1 MYMKEKTKREKILT
15 SNKYYTGLYLVAFFV
30 MLLIGIFINRLFM
43 FVAPSFVI
51 LGIVCGILTDASYT
65 FSSKAQSIVFS
76 VFCFLILNFYA
87 GILALKMTDKE
98 LEAKIN
104 KFKKYEKTPVK
115 KEHYISSPAVMT
127 TEDKKI
133 ETIKKYKKLFDEG
146 VITEEEFEKKKKQL
160 LS

>member
-1 MYMKEKTKREKILT
+1 
-15 SNKYYTGLYLVAFFV
+15 
-30 MLLIGIFINRLFM
+30 M
-43 FVAPSFVI
+43 FVAPGFVI

-65 FSSKAQSIVFS
+65 FSSKAQSIAFS

-98 LEAKIN
+98 LENKIN

-133 ETIKKYKKLFDEG
+133 ETIKKYKKLLDEG